1 MWERAGGWSSTCYHD
16 WASFDIWQRIPAF
29 ERKMRGQISGFHSFD
44 NACSVTWFWNWLL
57 IPSFRFISFS
67 LIPRHAERP
76 HRYHPHFSFNCELD
90 KSFTDRC
97 VPSFVCTRLLCAVFV
112 AVPLWIVLAER
123 ERSQRKNCEFDCMLC
138 VLSLH
143 RGVLDRDLVHIYNKV
158 LCVLRIYCD
167 NPYTLHLFYWV

>member
-1 MWERAGGWSSTCYHD
+1 MWERAGGWSSPCYHD

-29 ERKMRGQISGFHSFD
+29 ERKMRGLISGFHSFD

-67 LIPRHAERP
+67 LIPQHAERP

-90 KSFTDRC
+90 KSFADRC
-97 VPSFVCTRLLCAVFV
+97 VPSFVCTRLLCAV
-112 AVPLWIVLAER
+112 LLYRYELYWRRER
-123 ERSQRKNCEFDCMLC
+123 EVSVKSVNSIACC